1 MTKLNGSIKEI
12 EMLYDIA
19 KNNATPL
26 KTLPIKYDD
35 MFMSDRFVLF
45 AYINGYTHI
54 NNIPIIIKETNSLNR
69 DLDVTEFKLL
79 ENVIFFDYC
88 KVIVNGNVEVFPVA
102 EDVYDFCIDD
112 FEKLIL
118 PDLIIHCGEL
128 KEIEKLLAYHCAS
141 TYNYIDEIS
150 KELTKEILDDCINSV
165 ILYRKGIDI
174 TLFIDKTSNAI
185 KELVDCY

>member
-1 MTKLNGSIKEI
+1 
-12 EMLYDIA
+12 MLYDIA

-88 KVIVNGNVEVFPVA
+88 KVIVNGYVEVFPVA

-141 TYNYIDEIS
+141 TYNYIEDIS

-165 ILYRKGIDI
+165 IL
-174 TLFIDKTSNAI
+174 
-185 KELVDCY
+185 